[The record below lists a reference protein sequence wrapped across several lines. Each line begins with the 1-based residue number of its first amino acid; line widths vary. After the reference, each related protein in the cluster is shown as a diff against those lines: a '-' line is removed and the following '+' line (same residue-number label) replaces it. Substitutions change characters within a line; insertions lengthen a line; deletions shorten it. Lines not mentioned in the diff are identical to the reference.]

1 MRYID
6 LSRAIERLDS
16 IAAVARRWLRIVIR
30 LFWVFRLPTPRWSSP
45 YCAIARSIASQGMQ
59 GIFELVVIG
68 FAQRRFK
75 RAVQNL
81 VQLYRFTSRWRRL
94 SS

>member
-1 MRYID
+1 
-6 LSRAIERLDS
+6 
-16 IAAVARRWLRIVIR
+16 
-30 LFWVFRLPTPRWSSP
+30 
-45 YCAIARSIASQGMQ
+45 MQ

-81 VQLYRFTSRWRRL
+81 VQLYQIHIEMAPGFLHDSPRSNSRKRFVNGNARTSLIDRFGT
-94 SS
+94 

>member
-30 LFWVFRLPTPRWSSP
+30 LF
-45 YCAIARSIASQGMQ
+45 
-59 GIFELVVIG
+59 
-68 FAQRRFK
+68 
-75 RAVQNL
+75 
-81 VQLYRFTSRWRRL
+81 
-94 SS
+94 